1 MAIWKGI
8 FLTSS
13 NRPGA
18 FPGLFSCFGTCLIR
32 TKSITTETSDAG
44 EMVCNLVFVLADAAI
59 GCLVSLSH
67 MSSHTHIDSE
77 NSDKPTYNNRKTR
90 FMMISDRKSSL
101 KQVWN

>member
-13 NRPGA
+13 NWPGSA
-18 FPGLFSCFGTCLIR
+18 FPGLFSSFGTCLR

-44 EMVCNLVFVLADAAI
+44 EIVCNLVFALADVAI